1 MLLTEVVTSAPS
13 PTQAL
18 VAALTALAGTVAA
31 VLAKKRYNRTRA
43 PAAPKADLITR
54 VEFHQSQDA
63 MRDRLTACH
72 MAIGE
77 KMDQNQKELVS
88 AIAHQGF
95 AIEQRLDK
103 LDTTVARLDER
114 TKS

>member
-13 PTQAL
+13 TTQAL
-18 VAALTALAGTVAA
+18 VAALTALAGTIAA
-31 VLAKKRYNRTRA
+31 VLAKKRYSRTRLPSA
-43 PAAPKADLITR
+43 QKADLLTR
-54 VEFHQSQDA
+54 TEFHQSLDA
-63 MRDRLTACH
+63 LRDRQTASV

-88 AIAHQGF
+88 AIAHQGVI
-95 AIEQRLDK
+95 IEQRLDK
-103 LDTTVARLDER
+103 LDTSVARLEER